1 MVHDNSTPIQTA
13 LNALAAAGSIPAGGR
28 VRLPR
33 GRYQVSRP
41 VALPSQV
48 ILEGDGGGTD
58 YGTGIVAPGYAWG
71 TTLVWSG
78 PDGLASVT
86 AFDGMR
92 QGLDNLNFD
101 DRNIMAS
108 GGPATSEAMT
118 GVHIDTS
125 VTSYTGN
132 DKFQSDS
139 VSFYG
144 THHAWEI
151 GGNAVADNIFPSGD
165 ISELR
170 LNKPHVL
177 DPGATDPRAV
187 GYLFESSNSGFNST
201 LDEPGCLLDE
211 NICIWNASSNGLR
224 VMDAQG
230 SVQQGADL
238 VFALWD
244 SGAGGLFVTGEDEN
258 TSGLSLRVSPVQPN
272 AIAATELIANRFN
285 HGIRIDGPVQIVSE
299 ANNTGTIHQFTST
312 KALLNQIAIG
322 SDDAVSSMA
331 RVALSWATGQLTKVV
346 AGAQFMPY
354 KTVKAITLENLECDA
369 SALTCAAKPT
379 FTLEDCGTAAGACT
393 SPTSLGVCTT
403 TAPNTIIDGAIATP
417 NVAAGHYLVVEPTAG
432 TCTAL
437 NASITAMARPR

>member
-1 MVHDNSTPIQTA
+1 
-13 LNALAAAGSIPAGGR
+13 
-28 VRLPR
+28 
-33 GRYQVSRP
+33 
-41 VALPSQV
+41 
-48 ILEGDGGGTD
+48 
-58 YGTGIVAPGYAWG
+58 
-71 TTLVWSG
+71 
-78 PDGLASVT
+78 
-86 AFDGMR
+86 MR

-258 TSGLSLRVSPVQPN
+258 TSGLSLRVSPVQPD

-299 ANNTGTIHQFTST
+299 ANNTGGSGNHTAFVLNNAEATVFSALDQSGAHTLLWTTTAAGGTIHQFTST